1 MCGIG
6 GILKISDN
14 KINLSELEKAIKL
27 LKHRGPDDDGI
38 WVAENKNV
46 AFIHTRLSIVDLSK
60 SGSQPMT
67 SHNRR
72 YHITYNGEIYNHL
85 EIRKIIEKKI
95 NRKIL
100 WKSSCDTETLLES
113 ISYFGLEFT
122 LNLISGMFAFAL
134 WDNESQILY
143 ICRDKNG
150 EKPIYYGWI
159 NKSFY
164 FFSEL
169 KPFFNISNL
178 KNEISK
184 EALKLYLEFMYVPT
198 PYSIF
203 NNIYKLNPG
212 YFLKIKNK
220 HKKIKNFN
228 ELKNCNYD
236 IHGIQLFQWSSISK
250 IINEEYREEL
260 ISNKSVAVKNFK
272 KLLTESILEQTLSD
286 RPIGVFLSG
295 GIDSS
300 LIASI
305 LQKNS
310 KDKINTFSIGF
321 YEKNFD
327 ESFYSNEVAKHISS
341 NHHNFRVTADDLLK
355 IINKIHLIYDEPFAD
370 SSQIPTA
377 ILCQKAKK
385 FVDVVLTGDGA
396 DELFAGYNRYLYCQK
411 IFCKYNF
418 IVNFLYKLY
427 IFFPIANVKL
437 INRFFI
443 KVIELIYIND
453 LQIRIKVE
461 KVILRLKYLKNR
473 IFFFKSF
480 LYEISEKSL
489 VIGSTE
495 KNSDKEF
502 LNKNLNDINRKDY
515 LSQMLYIDQKNY
527 LTDDILCKI
536 DRASMHYGLETR
548 APYLNNE
555 LIKFSWKL
563 DNSLK
568 IFKNQSK
575 FVMRELLSE
584 FLPKKIY
591 DRPKMGFGIPLEQ
604 WLRGPL
610 RQKTEEILNE
620 KDLKNQNLFDYDSVK
635 ILINEHFSHKKN
647 NANKIWAL
655 LIFQKWFGNL

>member
-67 SHNRR
+67 SHNTR

-95 NRKIL
+95 NKKIL

-159 NKSFY
+159 NEKFY

-169 KPFFNISNL
+169 KPFFNLSNL
-178 KNEISK
+178 KKEISK
-184 EALKLYLEFMYVPT
+184 ESLKLFLEFMYVPT

-203 NNIYKLNPG
+203 NNIYKLNSG
-212 YFLKIKNK
+212 HFLKIKNK
-220 HKKIKNFN
+220 HKKINNFN
-228 ELKNCNYD
+228 ELKKCNYND
-236 IHGIQLFQWSSISK
+236 DGIQLFKWSSVSK
-250 IINEEYREEL
+250 IINQEYQKKL
-260 ISNKSVAVKNFK
+260 ISNKFTAITKFK
-272 KLLTESILEQTLSD
+272 KLLTDSILEQTLSD

-300 LIASI
+300 LVASI

-310 KDKINTFSIGF
+310 KGKIKTFSIGF
-321 YEKNFD
+321 YEKKFD
-327 ESFYSNEVAKHISS
+327 ESVYSDVVAKHISS
-341 NHHNFRVTADDLLK
+341 DHYNFKVTADDLLK

-396 DELFAGYNRYLYCQK
+396 DEFFAGYNRYIYCQK
-411 IFCKYNF
+411 IFAKCNF
-418 IVNFLYKLY
+418 FVNFLYKLY
-427 IFFPIANVKL
+427 IFFPLKK
-437 INRFFI
+437 INFINKFFI
-443 KVIELIYIND
+443 KVIELFY
-453 LQIRIKVE
+453 LKEPQIRIKIE
-461 KVILRLKYLKNR
+461 KILSRIKFLKNK
-473 IFFFKSF
+473 IYFFKSF
-480 LYEISEKSL
+480 LYEIFQKSL
-489 VIGSTE
+489 VIGLNRN
-495 KNSDKEF
+495 NSDKNF
-502 LNKNLNDINRKDY
+502 LNKNLSEINRKDY

-548 APYLNNE
+548 APYLNKE
-555 LIKFSWKL
+555 LIKFSWRL

-568 IFKNQSK
+568 IFKNKSK
-575 FVMRELLSE
+575 FIMREVLSQ
-584 FLPKKIY
+584 FVPKKIY
-591 DRPKMGFGIPLEQ
+591 DRTKMGFGIPLEE

-610 RQKTEEILNE
+610 RQTTEETLNE
-620 KDLKNQNLFDYDSVK
+620 KDLKNQNLLDYDNVK
-635 ILINEHFSHKKN
+635 ILLDEHFSYKKN

-655 LIFQKWFGNL
+655 LIFQKWFGNI